1 MSFSSSGGLQYMSC
15 GPEILVSIFSCKN
28 GDLKSVS
35 FVTAECAC
43 QGFLC
48 CTFLLLLI

>member
-1 MSFSSSGGLQYMSC
+1 MSFSSSGGLQYISC

-35 FVTAECAC
+35 FVT
-43 QGFLC
+43 
-48 CTFLLLLI
+48 LLSMHVRVSCVVPSSYC